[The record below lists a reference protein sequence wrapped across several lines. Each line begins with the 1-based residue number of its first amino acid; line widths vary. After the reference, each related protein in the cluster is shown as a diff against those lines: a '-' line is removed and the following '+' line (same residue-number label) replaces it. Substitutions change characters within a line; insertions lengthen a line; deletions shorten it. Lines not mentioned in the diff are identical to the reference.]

1 MFVRFSRERLMRGLA
16 LGACLGAAACGPA
29 PAARSAT
36 GGGAT
41 GAAELSATSANALH
55 PRFAGVMPRGLTA
68 VGATTM
74 GDALYLVGG
83 HFGPPHEYSKEL
95 QSGSVLRMQ
104 LSSGVWEE
112 LASVEPIQSPALVG
126 DGIYLY
132 QLGGMRAQN
141 GAREPAALRSIAETE
156 RFDPSRNRWRPMP
169 SMPEPRSSHQA
180 VVVDGTLY
188 VVGGWALD
196 GGTNDGTWR
205 DTMLLAD
212 LGQPTLTWRSEK
224 VPFQVRA
231 MGVAALGKGIYVL
244 GGLAPEGSTTRVH
257 RYDIGSGSWAD
268 GPSLPEESSLARA
281 AVHAGRL
288 YVSGGD
294 GAIYRLSV
302 DELEWERVG
311 SLRYPR
317 LFHEMVASERGPL
330 VLAGIPEYGRSG
342 RVRVIERL
350 SEQPPAAGVLL
361 NLDSPTPA
369 KNRQGAFLWGQ
380 QLYVFG
386 GNNGLGQYDLE
397 PANFERGAAR
407 LDLGALEWQAVPEFP
422 SARQN
427 MQAVVSGADEAAAW
441 VVGGMGFT
449 GNVLRTSGELLRH
462 DIPKLEWSALGQP
475 LAEGRAQFGLAE
487 RAGKLWVFGGMTY
500 DGHREPGEQLRVSA
514 QVLALDTSRPGAKF
528 MDAGVSLAEPRR
540 GFAGALV
547 GDTYYIVGGMR
558 EGFAPVESCEAIEL
572 EAARSRPLPCPSENR
587 LGAELVVLGR
597 KLYLLG
603 GTSAVSKTERQPS
616 TLIELFD
623 PASESWSAL
632 PSPLPLDSG
641 DQLRAFAFG
650 EQLLLYSAQRE
661 DMSVQIGLLDPEA
674 LAAGRKDY
682 VRMNVPKPAR

>member
-1 MFVRFSRERLMRGLA
+1 M
-16 LGACLGAAACGPA
+16 
-29 PAARSAT
+29 
-36 GGGAT
+36 
-41 GAAELSATSANALH
+41 H
-55 PRFAGVMPRGLTA
+55 PRFAGVMPRGLTTA
-68 VGATTM
+68 GATTM

-83 HFGPPHEYSKEL
+83 YFGPPHEYSREF

-141 GAREPAALRSIAETE
+141 GAREPVALRSVAEIE
-156 RFDPSRNRWRPMP
+156 RFDPSRNRWQPMP

-180 VVVDGTLY
+180 VVVDGTVY

-196 GGTNDGTWR
+196 GGMNDGTWR
-205 DTMLLAD
+205 DTMLIAD
-212 LGQPTLTWRSEK
+212 LSQPTLTWKSVK

-257 RYDIGSGSWAD
+257 RYDIASDSWAD

-294 GAIYRLSV
+294 GAVYRLSQ

-317 LFHEMVASERGPL
+317 LFHEMVASEGGPL
-330 VLAGIPEYGRSG
+330 VLAGIPENGRG
-342 RVRVIERL
+342 ARVRVIERL
-350 SEQPPAAGVLL
+350 SEQPAPAGVIL
-361 NLDSPTPA
+361 NLESPTPA
-369 KNRQGAFLWGQ
+369 KNRQGAFLWSQ
-380 QLYVFG
+380 QLFVFG

-407 LDLGALEWQAVPEFP
+407 LDLGALEWQAVPDFP
-422 SARQN
+422 AARQN
-427 MQAVVSGADEAAAW
+427 MQALVSGPDATAAW
-441 VVGGMGFT
+441 VVGGMGFN
-449 GNVLRTSGELLRH
+449 GNALRTTGELIRH
-462 DIPKLEWSALGQP
+462 DIQKKEWSALGQP

-487 RAGKLWVFGGMTY
+487 LGGKLWAFGGMTY
-500 DGHREPGEQLRVSA
+500 DGNHEPGDQLRVTA
-514 QVLALDTSRPGAKF
+514 QILTLDTSRPGAKF
-528 MDAGVSLAEPRR
+528 VDAGVSLAEPRR
-540 GFAGALV
+540 GFAGALA
-547 GDTYYIVGGMR
+547 GDTYYVVGGMR

-572 EAARSRPLPCPSENR
+572 EARRSRPLPCPTENR
-587 LGAELVVLGR
+587 LGAELVALGG

-603 GTSAVSKTERQPS
+603 GTAAVSRAERQPS
-616 TLIELFD
+616 TLIEVFD
-623 PASESWSAL
+623 PASESWLSL

-650 EQLLLYSAQRE
+650 EQLLVYSAQRE
-661 DMSVQIGLLDPEA
+661 DMSVQIGLLDPDA
-674 LAAGRKDY
+674 LAAGRRDY